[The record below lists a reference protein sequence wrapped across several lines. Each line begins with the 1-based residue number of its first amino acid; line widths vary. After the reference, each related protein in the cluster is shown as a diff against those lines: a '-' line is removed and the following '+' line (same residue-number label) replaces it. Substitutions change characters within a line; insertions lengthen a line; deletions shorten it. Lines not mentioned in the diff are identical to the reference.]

1 MFKNTYYNKKK
12 QCRRFAR
19 WASSSPIWRILS
31 AHISFIPKFATI
43 TYMGDA
49 GKNNEDVISEA
60 PYPGMTD
67 DIRAGKYFTEEY
79 KRKNR

>member
-1 MFKNTYYNKKK
+1 MFKNTY
-12 QCRRFAR
+12 
-19 WASSSPIWRILS
+19 
-31 AHISFIPKFATI
+31 H
-43 TYMGDA
+43 M
-49 GKNNEDVISEA
+49 EA